1 MARKCR
7 HHWDSFVNGRFDD
20 DIEVETDNGGRLAGH
35 HHRAIADIAF
45 TGDCSEGPPHHMNL
59 QTNENF
65 EYDGDIHDLHGPQGR
80 NYLIVIGTRTR
91 FTIDKDGKRKK
102 AKDDD
107 VWVGVK
113 TGT

>member
-1 MARKCR
+1 MARKCK
-7 HHWDSFVNGRFDD
+7 HKWDSFVNDEPDD
-20 DIEVETDNGGRLAGH
+20 EIEVENDAGGALSGK
-35 HHRAIADIAF
+35 HHRSIGDIAF
-45 TGDCSEGPPHHMNL
+45 TGTCTEGPPHHMNI

-65 EYDGDIHDLHGPQGR
+65 EYDGDIHDLHGQHG
-80 NYLIVIGTRTR
+80 NWLIVIGTRSR